1 MSLTVVMVIEMT
13 ITITITIIV
22 AIAVAA
28 ATIKNVEEVSPVVT
42 DTTNKEIF
50 TETVRR
56 NTVFCE
62 VVGSYYEL
70 LEDLKY
76 AVMHKNFITPY
87 NKGLIEGGLASAL
100 EILEETSFIVYD
112 EDSFTMNEKRK
123 EIIKEYKAL
132 LSALQ

>member
-123 EIIKEYKAL
+123 EIIKNAR
-132 LSALQ
+132 SCRCFR